1 MVICLERGADL
12 HMAQLMPLPLAVS
25 CFSKIQIGFT
35 FLVPAHPGSPGQR
48 AVKRVCVQAVLV
60 AGYCYRHCSLVCLS
74 VLDTA
79 VSSAEVAELIRVLF
93 GLKTC
98 VGPLNRVLDGASVP
112 QSRRGT
118 LQEEVYPTLLWP
130 LASGRLLPV
139 FVPAGCNQQG
149 CHAAAMWADAIITVA
164 VCLFVAILPE
174 ARLDGFLS
182 QT

>member
-1 MVICLERGADL
+1 
-12 HMAQLMPLPLAVS
+12 MPLPLAVS

-149 CHAAAMWADAIITVA
+149 CHAAAMWADDVGRRYYYCSSLFICCYFARSPFRRISKPNVA
-164 VCLFVAILPE
+164 QPFV
-174 ARLDGFLS
+174 S
-182 QT
+182 HT

>member
-1 MVICLERGADL
+1 
-12 HMAQLMPLPLAVS
+12 MPLPLAVS

-79 VSSAEVAELIRVLF
+79 VSSAEVAELIRLLF

-118 LQEEVYPTLLWP
+118 LQEEVYPTPLWP
-130 LASGRLLPV
+130 LASGCLCARWMQ
-139 FVPAGCNQQG
+139 PAGISRRSDVGRRYYYCSSLFICCYFARSPFRRISKPN
-149 CHAAAMWADAIITVA
+149 VA
-164 VCLFVAILPE
+164 QPFV
-174 ARLDGFLS
+174 S
-182 QT
+182 HT